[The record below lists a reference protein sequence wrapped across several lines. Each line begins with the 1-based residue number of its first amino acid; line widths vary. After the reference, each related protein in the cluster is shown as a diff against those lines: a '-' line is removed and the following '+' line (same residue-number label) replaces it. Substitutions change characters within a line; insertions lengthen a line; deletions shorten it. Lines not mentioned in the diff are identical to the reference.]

1 MMTKIECNIDYRSSS
16 INYLNNCIDYLDDV
30 NNIFYNISYPS
41 GFRYSGTLSNIKS
54 SIRNRREDIRDYKD
68 KLNYKVEEIERNEME
83 LLSIINRIEDIQIK
97 SFDFEVIWR

>member
-1 MMTKIECNIDYRSSS
+1 MTKIECNVDCKDSS
-16 INYLNNCIDYLDDV
+16 INCLNDCIDYLDDV
-30 NNIFYNISYPS
+30 NNIFYNISYSS

-68 KLNYKVEEIERNEME
+68 DLNYKIEEIERNEME